1 MRSNPNTQRKLS
13 NMDQD
18 ALFPQCKFHQDRLSK
33 LEDAFQDVAL
43 ATARIEERL
52 ANVDNKLD
60 SLAIKVDGSHTKTEG
75 IVLKGRETEL
85 KVADLEQSR
94 KEEKDKRD
102 TLSKVLWGVASSI
115 VVAILL
121 TWMRLK

>member
-1 MRSNPNTQRKLS
+1 
-13 NMDQD
+13 MDQD

-75 IVLKGRETEL
+75 IVLKNRETEI